1 MTVIALTSGMGT
13 GVKYVAEQ
21 VARRLGFELVY
32 REICP
37 AGLESVPINPPRKE
51 SRWETGLAWLTA
63 ARQLDGLKELEELY
77 RVAQRGNVLIC
88 GATPL
93 HFLGEVANVTKIR
106 VRTTMAVRVRRIM
119 ACMGTDEPDMA
130 LGKILQSDRRQ
141 AEALKCMFGI
151 NDFESPQLYDS
162 VVDTGREP
170 AETCAMQIAK
180 LALQP
185 ISITAPAPWIIFEK
199 MIEQIRLAR
208 ENRNELAK
216 GGCAES
222 LNRSS

>member
-21 VARRLGFELVY
+21 VARRLGFDLVY

-37 AGLESVPINPPRKE
+37 AGLESVPVNPARKD
-51 SRWETGLAWLTA
+51 SRWETGLAWLMA
-63 ARQLDGLKELEELY
+63 ARHFDGLNELEELY
-77 RVAQRGNVLIC
+77 RLAQRGNVLIC

-119 ACMGTDEPDMA
+119 ACMGTDEPDLA
-130 LGKILQSDRRQ
+130 LGKILHSDRRQ

-151 NDFESPQLYDS
+151 NDFERPQLYDS

-180 LALQP
+180 LAMRP
-185 ISITAPAPWIIFEK
+185 IGTTAPAPWTVFEK
-199 MIEQIRLAR
+199 MIEQIRVAR
-208 ENRNELAK
+208 ANQNELTK
-216 GGCAES
+216 GGYEES

>member
-21 VARRLGFELVY
+21 VARRLGFELFY
-32 REICP
+32 REIGS
-37 AGLESVPINPPRKE
+37 AGLESVAVNPPRKD
-51 SRWETGLAWLTA
+51 SRWETGLAWLMA
-63 ARQLDGLKELEELY
+63 ARPLDGLNELEELC
-77 RVAQRGNVLIC
+77 RLAQRGNVVIC

-93 HFLGEVANVTKIR
+93 HFFGEVANVTKVR

-119 ACMGTDEPDMA
+119 ACMGTDEPDLA

-180 LALQP
+180 LAVQP
-185 ISITAPAPWIIFEK
+185 IGITAPAPWTVFEK

-208 ENRNELAK
+208 ANRNELANSS
-216 GGCAES
+216 CAES